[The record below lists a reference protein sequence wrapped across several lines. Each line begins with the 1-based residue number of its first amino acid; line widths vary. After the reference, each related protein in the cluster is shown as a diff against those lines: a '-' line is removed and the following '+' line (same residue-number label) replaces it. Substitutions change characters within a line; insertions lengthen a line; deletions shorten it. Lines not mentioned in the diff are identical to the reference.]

1 MTEAL
6 LCNIWQHIKRL
17 SLFST
22 NFLQTWLHENV
33 TSTATKRV
41 IDEFRISLS
50 ARNAMEKWT
59 NFSSSSCKQR
69 QAEHFFCLQS
79 ENCQRVFASFSL
91 EKSSLRTSKRFLFD
105 QVSRRLFH
113 SIKVHWMKQLELTL
127 ISDQNFTLKHEPTES
142 CLQFPES
149 SFL

>member
-1 MTEAL
+1 MQYMTAHQAAQL
-6 LCNIWQHIKRL
+6 VFHKFPTDVTAWKCHIDCNKTCNWWIQN
-17 SLFST
+17 FAVST
-22 NFLQTWLHENV
+22 KCNGKMKKIYLNFFQFLVQTAA
-33 TSTATKRV
+33 S
-41 IDEFRISLS
+41 
-50 ARNAMEKWT
+50 WT
-59 NFSSSSCKQR
+59 
-69 QAEHFFCLQS
+69 FFFFLQS
-79 ENCQRVFASFSL
+79 ENCQRVFTSFSL